1 MLITYRV
8 TTLYLQLF
16 QWYYFEA
23 VLLSVVSVLIS
34 SAVLKQT
41 NKNNLL
47 RSAELIHFSSYA
59 LKLRPSKKNVDN
71 ILDDD
76 TLTPVVP
83 MVLS

>member
-1 MLITYRV
+1 M
-8 TTLYLQLF
+8 
-16 QWYYFEA
+16 
-23 VLLSVVSVLIS
+23 LIS

-47 RSAELIHFSSYA
+47 RSTELIHFSSYA

>member
-16 QWYYFEA
+16 QWYYLEA

-59 LKLRPSKKNVDN
+59 LKLRPSKKML
-71 ILDDD
+71 I
-76 TLTPVVP
+76 TYWMTTR
-83 MVLS
+83 